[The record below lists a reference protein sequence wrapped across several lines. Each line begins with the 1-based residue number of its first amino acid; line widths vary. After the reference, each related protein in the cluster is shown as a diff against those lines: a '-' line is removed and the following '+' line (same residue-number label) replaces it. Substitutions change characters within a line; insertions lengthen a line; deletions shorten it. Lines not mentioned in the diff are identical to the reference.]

1 MYVVLL
7 NDRNGVVFMKTD
19 NSHMLVLRALYS
31 FESMK
36 ILTLM
41 LMVANFANTKRCKIP

>member
-7 NDRNGVVFMKTD
+7 NDRNGVYFMTTD

-41 LMVANFANTKRCKIP
+41 LLEANFANTKICKKP